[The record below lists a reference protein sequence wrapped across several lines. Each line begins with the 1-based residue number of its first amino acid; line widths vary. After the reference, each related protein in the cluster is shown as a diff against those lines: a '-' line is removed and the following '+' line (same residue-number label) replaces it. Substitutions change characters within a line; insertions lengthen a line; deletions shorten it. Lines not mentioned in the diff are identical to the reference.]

1 VFVTVEGVEGAG
13 KSSQV
18 ARLAAELRAGGRTVV
33 VTREP
38 GGTPAGEQVRRILLD
53 ADPHAG
59 SALHP
64 RTEALLF
71 AAARAQLVEEV
82 IRPALARGEVVLC
95 DRYVH
100 SSLAYQGAARG
111 LGLDHVERLNR
122 WATADLWPDLVIL
135 LDLDPA
141 EGLARR
147 SAGRD
152 RIESEELAFHQE
164 VRAAFLELAAADPSR
179 FAVID
184 ASRPPA
190 EVAADVHAAVRRLL
204 QTVSP

>member
-1 VFVTVEGVEGAG
+1 MFVTVEGVEGAG

-33 VTREP
+33 VAREP

-53 ADPHAG
+53 ADPHGASG
-59 SALHP
+59 LHP

-135 LDLDPA
+135 LDLDPE
-141 EGLARR
+141 EGLAR
-147 SAGRD
+147 SAARD
-152 RIESEELAFHQE
+152 RIESEELAFHQA
-164 VRAAFLELAAADPSR
+164 VRAAFLDLAATDPSR
-179 FAVID
+179 FAVVD
-184 ASRPPA
+184 AGRPPD
-190 EVAADVHAAVRRLL
+190 EVATDVHAAVLEAL
-204 QTVSP
+204 QTVLP